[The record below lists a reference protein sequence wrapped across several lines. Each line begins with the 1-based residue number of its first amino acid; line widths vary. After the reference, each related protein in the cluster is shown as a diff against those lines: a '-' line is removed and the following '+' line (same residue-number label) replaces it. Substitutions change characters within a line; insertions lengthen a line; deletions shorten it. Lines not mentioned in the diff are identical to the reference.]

1 MKGIAEYTTLPYAFP
16 PVRFPALDELSGVR
30 DRARGDGKVLSQVRR
45 PGERPSECRPSG
57 RLASRPSLG
66 CGGGGGG
73 GGRPRPPPAAPRA
86 RGGAGGGG
94 RGGGGGGACPP
105 PPRPA

>member
-73 GGRPRPPPAAPRA
+73 GGPPRPRAAGPRRRRA
-86 RGGAGGGG
+86 GG
-94 RGGGGGGACPP
+94 RGGGGGGGGGAPP
-105 PPRPA
+105 PPPPPP